1 MESCSLSMSLDID
14 EMEPEWL
21 PMMDLQASDIEASP
35 NATVLPLFPLGSFVY
50 TPHSEHRLNIF
61 EPRYRA
67 LYNDILFSGFAA
79 VASVFY
85 LKDLKEVSAATNDAV
100 KYICDHEVIG
110 RIRIKKVLNPKVWED
125 RSTYLKVE
133 AEYIE
138 DKEEP
143 EGSTRLADMPD
154 SMPELEKK
162 LVLTY
167 NDLVQLQHEMNE
179 DVKFTKESVDK
190 FKIAKGQEVWS
201 AVEMWQVFQQQ
212 RLLARQQEMQKEF
225 QAKLLAYL
233 IKEKGM
239 GGLPNAID
247 INELPANLQQEVR
260 SLQARMQD
268 DLQPLAER
276 DMMDMQL
283 LIECDSHSRRLELMD
298 AMLTKE
304 RKRLETKKT
313 LKSLFNK

>member
-1 MESCSLSMSLDID
+1 MSLEID

-21 PMMDLQASDIEASP
+21 PMIDPKAGDLEPSP
-35 NATVLPLFPLGSFVY
+35 NSTVLPLFPLGSFVY

-67 LYNDILFSGFAA
+67 LYNDILFSGSRRFAVCSMDPVDGRFAA

-110 RIRIKKVLNPKVWED
+110 RIRIKKILNPKVWED
-125 RSTYLKVE
+125 RSTYLKIE
-133 AEYIE
+133 AEYLE

-143 EGSTRLADMPD
+143 EDST
-154 SMPELEKK
+154 SELEQMLVQTYNK
-162 LVLTY
+162 LVE
-167 NDLVQLQHEMNE
+167 LQHEMNE

-190 FKIAKGQEVWS
+190 FKIAQGKEMWS

-247 INELPANLQQEVR
+247 ISELPANLQQEVR

-283 LIECDSHSRRLELMD
+283 LIECDSHSRRLELME

-304 RKRLETKKT
+304 KKRLETKKT